1 MVIDIFNDIVTRI
14 RNASRTKCYR
24 VEIEKTK
31 ITSKLAQI
39 LIKEGVIKEVIE
51 VVLFV
56 RKKEQKQLLFICLKY
71 RGLTKI
77 PVIICINRI
86 SSPSLRIYAKR
97 RSLSSNLSS
106 FGLILI
112 STSQGLITERERM
125 YK

>member
-1 MVIDIFNDIVTRI
+1 M
-14 RNASRTKCYR
+14 
-24 VEIEKTK
+24 
-31 ITSKLAQI
+31 
-39 LIKEGVIKEVIE
+39 IKEVIE

-71 RGLTKI
+71 RGLSKT

-97 RSLSSNLSS
+97 RSLSRNLSS

-112 STSQGLITERERM
+112 STSQGLITEREGM